1 MWVLLLLSIIGFV
14 IFVERTLF
22 LHRGQIRSMDFI
34 DGIKNLL
41 RKRRLVE
48 ALTVCEETPGPLA
61 HIVKSA
67 LLHYNKP
74 EDEMRRAIQQ
84 AAMVEIPVLERR
96 INTIAVIARIS
107 PLVGL
112 LGTIV
117 AAIQI
122 LFQMNEAGAYANSAL
137 YSGLMAQALI
147 TTAAGIAVGIL
158 AQVAFYFLHGRVR
171 ALVHDIEF
179 VGHHLMQFLLKD
191 LTETEFEEGA
201 QNLEPLEN
209 DLQSPATASGS

>member
-1 MWVLLLLSIIGFV
+1 MWVLLLISLIGFI

-48 ALTVCEETPGPLA
+48 AMTVCEETPGPLA
-61 HIVKSA
+61 NIVKAA
-67 LLHYNKP
+67 LLHHGRG
-74 EDEMRRAIQQ
+74 EAVMRGAIQE
-84 AAMVEIPVLERR
+84 AAILEIPLLERR
-96 INTIAVIARIS
+96 VGTIAVIARIS

-112 LGTIV
+112 FGTLL

-122 LFQMNEAGAYANSAL
+122 LYRLNADGAYANSAD
-137 YSGLMAQALI
+137 YAGLMGQALI
-147 TTAAGIAVGIL
+147 TTATGIAIGIM
-158 AQVAFYFLHGRVR
+158 AQVAYNFLWGRVR

-179 VGHHLMQFLLKD
+179 VGQHLLQFLLKD
-191 LTETEFEEGA
+191 FPELEAEEGVG
-201 QNLEPLEN
+201 
-209 DLQSPATASGS
+209 SPFKEGESDAN